1 MAPTPKAA
9 CFVSRWMKP
18 HAVWMDPHGTG
29 GSRVG
34 RITYP
39 IPAWKKEFLDSSR
52 YPSLEWKTWM
62 FPKIE
67 GVLFPPIIHGL
78 NRGFPLFSPSIL
90 GYCTT
95 IFGNTYMLVPSRV
108 VYWTFSGS
116 FFMNQRS
123 VWAFCACFFWFKM
136 LGGALGCASVLSF
149 MGFSVGGCWKMF
161 NKGSFSLL
169 EEFTCMT
176 FEWILFQRPVKTP
189 PNLGTLSLGMPLQI
203 KSFQEWKRQCWHT
216 NR

>member
-1 MAPTPKAA
+1 MSYFFLRQLETPKTQQQGCLKNHGDFPGSPANGMAPTPKAA

-108 VYWTFSGS
+108 VY
-116 FFMNQRS
+116 
-123 VWAFCACFFWFKM
+123 
-136 LGGALGCASVLSF
+136 
-149 MGFSVGGCWKMF
+149 
-161 NKGSFSLL
+161 
-169 EEFTCMT
+169 
-176 FEWILFQRPVKTP
+176 
-189 PNLGTLSLGMPLQI
+189 
-203 KSFQEWKRQCWHT
+203 
-216 NR
+216 